1 MLPEPV
7 DYSMDQVNGPPLWR
21 TSISSHLTPNIANIV
36 RKFAPSIFLCVAT
49 ERRLN
54 SEKKKRVLKIES
66 GAIGLS
72 GIKLTPLKYTSFKKN
87 RNAPNNLICWQ
98 ITI

>member
-7 DYSMDQVNGPPLWR
+7 DYSMDQVNGPPVWR

-54 SEKKKRVLKIES
+54 SEKKKGTEDR
-66 GAIGLS
+66 IGSHWSSTL
-72 GIKLTPLKYTSFKKN
+72 
-87 RNAPNNLICWQ
+87 WD
-98 ITI
+98 